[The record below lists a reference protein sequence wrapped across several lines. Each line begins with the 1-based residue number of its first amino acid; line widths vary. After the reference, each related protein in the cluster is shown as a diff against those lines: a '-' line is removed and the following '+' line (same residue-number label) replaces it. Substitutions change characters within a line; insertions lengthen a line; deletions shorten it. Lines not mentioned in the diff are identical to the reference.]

1 VHIMSNR
8 TLRKYDKEFKLNAVA
23 LYKTSD
29 KSYPELSA
37 ELGVPSSTL
46 AGWVKEHTGIDLD
59 SFPGK
64 GSIKQ
69 SDKELSELRK
79 ELAIAREE
87 RDILKKAL
95 AIFSS
100 VKK

>member
-1 VHIMSNR
+1 MKNR
-8 TLRKYDKEFKLNAVA
+8 ARSYDKEFKLNAVA
-23 LYKTSD
+23 LHRTSG
-29 KSYPELSA
+29 KSYIELSE

-46 AGWVKEHTGIDLD
+46 AGWVKEHTHSGLE

-64 GSIKQ
+64 GHVKE
-69 SDKELSELRK
+69 SDMEVTQLRK

-95 AIFSS
+95 GIFSS
-100 VKK
+100 IRK

>member
-1 VHIMSNR
+1 MSE
-8 TLRKYDKEFKLNAVA
+8 RKVRNYDKEFKLNAVA
-23 LYKTSD
+23 LYKESGR
-29 KSYPELSA
+29 SYKQISE
-37 ELGVPSSTL
+37 ELGIPPSTL
-46 AGWVKEHTGIDLD
+46 VGWIKEQEACGTE

-64 GSIKQ
+64 GYIKQ
-69 SDKELSELRK
+69 SDMEVVQLRK

-95 AIFSS
+95 GIFSS

>member
-1 VHIMSNR
+1 MGERRARN
-8 TLRKYDKEFKLNAVA
+8 YDKEFKLNAVA
-23 LYKTSD
+23 LHKESGLSYKQIS
-29 KSYPELSA
+29 E
-37 ELGVPSSTL
+37 ELGIPTSTL
-46 AGWVKEHTGIDLD
+46 VGWVKEQEASGSE

-64 GSIKQ
+64 GYIKQ
-69 SDKELSELRK
+69 SDTEVAQLRK

-95 AIFSS
+95 GIFSS